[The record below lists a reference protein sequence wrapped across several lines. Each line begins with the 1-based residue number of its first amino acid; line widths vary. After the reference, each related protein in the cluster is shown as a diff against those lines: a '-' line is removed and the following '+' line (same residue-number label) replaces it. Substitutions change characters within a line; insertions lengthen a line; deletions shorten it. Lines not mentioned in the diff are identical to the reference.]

1 MTTRLETADHGRATA
16 FPRIIC
22 MMNIKNEDRWLREVL
37 DAIARVAA
45 GIVILDDGSTDQTPR
60 ICREHPVVVDYYR
73 QDNVPLDKVRD
84 KNRILRMAL
93 AQKPDWILCLDGDEV
108 LEESAPKRIL
118 EAIRTCPAEVGSLS
132 FEFLYMWNDHRHYRT
147 DGIYRSILHPCLFR
161 VTGHNVTAP
170 GFFTTDHGGNL
181 HCERIPRNLRGR
193 TQEAD
198 IKILHLGYMY
208 EESRRKKYDWNKAKD
223 PKYAA
228 QGYYEHLL
236 DQPGMTLMEWHERPF
251 ARTSKQEI
259 KPEYYYA
266 NARRNLA
273 DLVPQ
278 AARRVLDVGCGQG
291 LTGGLLRAERG
302 IEVVGIEIHPAVA
315 DTAQQHLSRVIT
327 GDVETMELPYP
338 DGYFDCL
345 LMGDVLEHLVDPWS
359 ALKKLVRLLHP
370 GGAIVASMPNIR
382 NLGII
387 KKLLE
392 GSWTY
397 EEWGILDKT
406 HLRFFALKDM
416 LRLFEQAGLE
426 VTVAEVVRDPLFEK
440 EMATPPNGTAN
451 VDTGRLLLRA
461 VTPEELNEITA
472 QQFIF
477 TGKLKGV
484 KTEAAVVKENA
495 RPEVSIVIPVFN
507 NLSYTRPCIT
517 SLFTVKEPVDFEV
530 IVVENGSTDGTAEYL
545 KQLPP
550 AVRVVSPGENLG
562 FAKGCNMGAREAR
575 GRYVCFLNN
584 DTIVQ
589 PGWLSAMVECIRRDP
604 DIGIV
609 GNLQI
614 FPGTEKVQ
622 QAGIVCGP
630 DKMVRSIYNNE
641 LPADHAAVQ
650 KPREFQFIAGS
661 CMLIEKEFFL
671 RLGGFDE
678 SYHNSCEDVDL
689 CMKAREAGRKVF
701 YCPQSRIYHYE
712 SRTVAGHDKNSDNY
726 RRFVTRWGERMRR
739 DDLDY
744 LRADGFLSE
753 EPETVAR
760 ASNVESQSEVKR
772 ERKESLVKDTKR
784 SPRIGILTT
793 YNQPCGLAGYAR
805 SLVSALR
812 GHGVEPVI
820 FAEKTDAIL
829 GADEKSVVRC
839 WTRDPAGGRELIAE
853 IAGRKIEV
861 LHINHGGMF
870 APDGWLRGVVSAL
883 RKAGVRI
890 VITFHSTD
898 AFEPLFGWL
907 CCKSDHVFVHHG
919 QNIVELV
926 ALGAPA
932 DRIEQIPLGMPPVDC
947 RDIFESKLELGWD
960 PARKVVS
967 TFGFVEPHKGVLEL
981 IEAMKLVHEKTGAHL
996 HVLGGPHP
1004 ANPHSPAYLES
1015 CRRKAQEAGLGGVVH
1030 FSADYLP
1037 DDEIARHLRASEVIV
1052 MNYTSRR
1059 YESSAATAFAL
1070 ASGRPL
1076 VSSSAPP
1083 FEYPLALTFK
1093 VTEAFH
1099 LAQAIHDVLLNPFVG
1114 RLLLDNVLEYEK
1126 TARWDVVAG
1135 RVADVYRRVR
1145 SEPPKPDTDLLKF
1158 YRTHPDEIYAE
1169 PLQRERVRW
1178 LKSKAE
1184 GRILE
1189 IGPATGYVSEF
1200 TDAAAAVDINRGRLA
1215 VCEALRPKTRF
1226 LYGDVVEG
1234 LPFGDKEFDQVHAPE
1249 ILEHVDFDQA
1259 VIALKECAR
1268 VGKRVLLTLPNAD
1281 KPDYNPDL
1289 VHNIEHRWI
1298 VNRQSIERMLREAAI
1313 THYEVDVSPGL
1324 DFYLLDLRSD
1334 APETQRQISPR
1345 AAALRS
1351 VELDPGRPLRVAVDV
1366 SALEDPSSRD
1376 RGIGR
1381 YMLGQFRELMSL
1393 RPHWTFTAFGVN
1405 AAPEPPMVREFAAQA
1420 NGGYARWSQLTS
1432 AMPDVLYLPHP
1443 MGATAHE
1450 LLKAVHGSDLFVAST
1465 FYDLVPLV
1473 MAQEYLHPDPG
1484 YKAMYLSRLAQV
1496 KERCNLFLCISQTT
1510 AQDLQIHLQMPLSRL
1525 RIIHGGVTEGFAEPP
1540 TDVEA
1545 ESVLARH
1552 SLANRPFLLS
1562 VGMPDQRRN
1571 PARMFAALSAA
1582 RRVSALDLSL
1592 VVTGAIP
1599 DGYREL
1605 LRRIVA
1611 QCELPESAVHFAGHI
1626 PDEELRVLYH
1636 RAIALLHPSLYEGF
1650 GFPIA
1655 EAMSAALPVI
1665 AGDNSSQ
1672 AEIFGDAALL
1682 VDARSIEEIAR
1693 GIVRM
1698 VNDANLRAEL
1708 AEKGRML
1715 CRRFTWRKVAEKTAM
1730 YLTEAIEHRAA
1741 TRPRESMRAQH
1752 VVQPV

>member
-1 MTTRLETADHGRATA
+1 MITRPEARGDQRATA
-16 FPRIIC
+16 APRIIC
-22 MMNIKNEDRWLREVL
+22 MMRIRNEERWLKDVF
-37 DAIARVAA
+37 DSIAPVA
-45 GIVILDDGSTDQTPR
+45 GIVVLDDGSTDSTPTICKTHPAVVNYHRLDEPLRDQT
-60 ICREHPVVVDYYR
+60 
-73 QDNVPLDKVRD
+73 RD
-84 KNRILRMAL
+84 KMLALNMAL
-93 AQKPDWILCLDGDEV
+93 KQRPDWILGLDGDEM
-108 LEESAPKRIL
+108 LESSAAARIF
-118 EAIRTCPAEVGSLS
+118 EAIRACPDDVSVFKIESL
-132 FEFLYMWNDHRHYRT
+132 FMWNDMEHYRT
-147 DGIYRSILHPCLFR
+147 DGIYRHICQERMFKLAGQDAAMLHFKTTQFR
-161 VTGHNVTAP
+161 ENGHCTRLPTG
-170 GFFTTDHGGNL
+170 
-181 HCERIPRNLRGR
+181 IKGR
-193 TQEAD
+193 EIEID
-198 IKILHLGYMY
+198 VKILHLGYMY
-208 EESRRKKYDWNKAKD
+208 AEIRAQRHERYRKRD
-223 PKYAA
+223 PEQFAT
-228 QGYYEHLL
+228 GYYEHLL
-236 DQPGMTLMEWHERPF
+236 DQPHMILAEWRERPSPP
-251 ARTSKQEI
+251 ASNTRKQEI

-278 AARRVLDVGCGQG
+278 TARRVLDVGCGQG

-302 IEVVGIEIHPAVA
+302 IEVVGIEIHPQVA
-315 DTAQQHLSRVIT
+315 ESARQHLSRVIT
-327 GDVETMELPYP
+327 GDVETMELPFP

-345 LMGDVLEHLVDPWS
+345 LMGDVLEHLVDPWNT
-359 ALKKLVRLLHP
+359 LQKLVRVLNP
-370 GGAIVASMPNIR
+370 AGTVVASVPNVR
-382 NLGII
+382 NLGVV

-397 EEWGILDKT
+397 EEWGILDRT

-416 LRLFEQAGLE
+416 LSLFEQAGLE
-426 VTVAEVVRDPLFEK
+426 VTVAEIVRDPLFEK
-440 EMATPPNGTAN
+440 EMAAPPGGATN
-451 VDTGRLLLRA
+451 VDTGKLLLRG
-461 VTPEELNEITA
+461 VTPEELNELTA

-477 TGKLKGV
+477 TGKLKV
-484 KTEAAVVKENA
+484 AARAETSTAKPDA
-495 RPEVSIVIPVFN
+495 QPEVSIVIPVFN
-507 NLSYTRPCIT
+507 NLSYTRQCIT
-517 SLFTVKEPVDFEV
+517 SLFTVKEPVNFEV
-530 IVVENGSTDGTAEYL
+530 IVVDNGSTDGTAEYL

-550 AVRVVSPGENLG
+550 AVRIVSLGQNLG
-562 FAKGCNMGAREAR
+562 FAKGCNVGAREAR

-584 DTIVQ
+584 DTVVL
-589 PGWLSAMVECIRRDP
+589 PGWLSAMVECIRHDP
-604 DIGIV
+604 DIGVV

-641 LPADHAAVQ
+641 LPADHPAVQ

-661 CMLIEKEFFL
+661 CMLIEKEFFW

-701 YCPQSRIYHYE
+701 YCPQSRIYHHE

-726 RRFVTRWGERMRR
+726 RRFVARWGDKMRR

-753 EPETVAR
+753 EKETA
-760 ASNVESQSEVKR
+760 AA
-772 ERKESLVKDTKR
+772 ERNDKAVTNTSP

-793 YNQPCGLAGYAR
+793 YNQPCGLASYAR

-812 GHGVEPVI
+812 GHGVEAVI

-829 GADEKSVVRC
+829 GADEGNVVRC
-839 WTRDPAGGRELIAE
+839 WTRDPAGGGELIAE
-853 IAGRKIEV
+853 VAARKIEL

-870 APDGWLRGVVSAL
+870 APDGWLCNTVAEL

-890 VITFHSTD
+890 VTTFHATD
-898 AFEPLFGWL
+898 AHEPMFGWL
-907 CCKSDHVFVHHG
+907 CRMSDHVFVHHS
-919 QNIVELV
+919 QNVVELA

-932 DRIEQIPLGMPPVDC
+932 ACIEQIPLGMPPVDC

-960 PARKVVS
+960 PARKIVS

-1004 ANPHSPAYLES
+1004 ANRHSPAYLEE
-1015 CRRKAQEAGLGGVVH
+1015 CRRKARESGLGEAVH
-1030 FSADYLP
+1030 FSEGYLP
-1037 DDEIARHLRASEVIV
+1037 DEEIARRLRASDVVV
-1052 MNYTSRR
+1052 MNYMSRR
-1059 YESSAATAFAL
+1059 YESSAAAAFAL

-1076 VSSSAPP
+1076 VSSSVPT

-1114 RLLLDNVLEYEK
+1114 RVLLDNVLKYEK

-1135 RVADVYRRVR
+1135 RVAEVYRRVLAQ
-1145 SEPPKPDTDLLKF
+1145 PPKPDTDLLKF

-1200 TDAAAAVDINRGRLA
+1200 TGASAAVDINRGRLA
-1215 VCEALRPKTRF
+1215 VCEVLRPKTRF
-1226 LYGDVVEG
+1226 LYGNVVEG

-1259 VIALKECAR
+1259 VIALRECAR

-1281 KPDYNPDL
+1281 KPNYDPDL

-1298 VNRQSIERMLREAAI
+1298 VNRQSIERLLREAGVM
-1313 THYEVDVSPGL
+1313 HYEVDVSPGL
-1324 DFYLLDLRSD
+1324 DFYLLDVRSN
-1334 APETQRQISPR
+1334 APASARITPR

-1351 VELDPGRPLRVAVDV
+1351 VELDPGRPLRVAVDM

-1381 YMLGQFRELMSL
+1381 FMLGQFGELMSL
-1393 RPHWTFTAFGVN
+1393 RPHWTFTAFGVH
-1405 AAPEPPMVREFAAQA
+1405 AEPEPPVVRELVAQA
-1420 NGGYARWSQLTS
+1420 NGGYARWSQLPG

-1450 LLKAVHGSDLFVAST
+1450 LLKAVHGSNLFVACT
-1465 FYDLVPLV
+1465 FYDLVPLL
-1473 MAQEYLHPDPG
+1473 MAGEYLNPDPG

-1496 KERCNLFLCISQTT
+1496 KERCDLFLCISQTT
-1510 AQDLQIHLQMPLSRL
+1510 AQDLQVHLQVPLSRL
-1525 RIIHGGVTEGFAEPP
+1525 RIIHGAVTECFAAPP
-1540 TDVEA
+1540 SDAQA
-1545 ESVLARH
+1545 ESVLVQH
-1552 SLANRPFLLS
+1552 GLANRPFLLS

-1582 RRVSALDLSL
+1582 RRVSGRDLSL
-1592 VVTGAIP
+1592 LVTGSIP
-1599 DGYREL
+1599 DGYCEA
-1605 LRRIVA
+1605 LRRIAA
-1611 QCELPESAVHFAGHI
+1611 QCELPESAVHFTGQI
-1626 PDEELRVLYH
+1626 PDEELHVLYH
-1636 RAIALLHPSLYEGF
+1636 RATALLHPSLYEGF

-1655 EAMSAALPVI
+1655 EAMSAGLPVI
-1665 AGDNSSQ
+1665 AGNNSSQ
-1672 AEIFGDAALL
+1672 AEICGDAALL
-1682 VDARSIEEIAR
+1682 VDVHSIEEIAR

-1708 AEKGRML
+1708 TEKGRML
-1715 CRRFTWRKVAEKTAM
+1715 CRRFKWRKVAEKTAM
-1730 YLTEAIEHRAA
+1730 YLSEAIEHRTCRCSHTGKDTVTAPRFEKSSAA
-1741 TRPRESMRAQH
+1741 K
-1752 VVQPV
+1752 V